1 MKKNNSNTFKFSIVL
16 EFIKFQKF
24 RSFYEKNLPDKWTI
38 DFPGSET
45 GAQTPNVLK
54 FENKHF
60 SIFD

>member
-1 MKKNNSNTFKFSIVL
+1 MAQRGGIYRGSRRQRGGIY
-16 EFIKFQKF
+16 
-24 RSFYEKNLPDKWTI
+24 R
-38 DFPGSET
+38 GSET